1 MAIRLKV
8 VRGKQFDAFSAA
20 CRDLMKITG
29 QQFETVLRHEVGKVL
44 EITIDRTK
52 KATPQKVMRNFFNQK
67 MTSQDIA
74 YGGPETR
81 SNNPNVRERLMRQ
94 AGQRR
99 GKSTNGKL
107 KYALPPFVGG
117 KHEGGGAGRHKHP
130 SWLWDELRQRRAK
143 SLKDKISRAGVSAK
157 HWLEIANILGIPVKA
172 PSRVRNAQNKKPFAV
187 KASTNGTLRGMNFVI
202 QGQNFGR
209 ISVNEAGGD
218 KALRSAIRSR
228 VTFFKSALKKDA
240 KSKVN
245 IIARRYPDLMKAA

>member
-44 EITIDRTK
+44 ELTIDRTK

-81 SNNPNVRERLMRQ
+81 SNNPNVRERLARQ

-99 GKSTNGKL
+99 GESKNGKL
-107 KYALPPFVGG
+107 KYALAPFVGG
-117 KHEGGGAGRHKHP
+117 KHKTGGAGRHKHP
-130 SWLWDELRQRRAK
+130 NWLWSELRQRRAK

-157 HWLEIANILGIPVKA
+157 HWLQIANILGIPVRA
-172 PSRVRNAQNKKPFAV
+172 SSQVRNAENKKPFAV
-187 KASTNGTLRGMNFVI
+187 KAMTNGTLRGMNFVI

>member
-1 MAIRLKV
+1 MAIRLKA
-8 VRGKQFDAFSAA
+8 VRGKQFNAFSAA

-67 MTSQDIA
+67 MTMAKIP

-81 SNNPNVRERLMRQ
+81 SNDSKTIERLALQ

-99 GKSTNGKL
+99 GYGDAL
-107 KYALPPFVGG
+107 KYALSPFVGG
-117 KHEGGGAGRHKHP
+117 KHKTGGAGRHKHP
-130 SWLWDELRQRRAK
+130 NWLWNELRQRRAK

-157 HWLEIANILGIPVKA
+157 HWLQIANILGIPVRA
-172 PSRVRNAQNKKPFAV
+172 PSQVRNAQNKKPFAV

-209 ISVNEAGGD
+209 LSVVEAGGD

-228 VTFFKSALKKDA
+228 VTFFNSAMKKNA

-245 IIARRYPDLMKAA
+245 IISRRYPDLMKAA

>member
-1 MAIRLKV
+1 MAIRLKA
-8 VRGKQFDAFSAA
+8 VRGKQFNAFSAA

-67 MTSQDIA
+67 MTMAKIP

-81 SNNPNVRERLMRQ
+81 SNDPKTRERLALQ

-99 GKSTNGKL
+99 GYGGAL

-117 KHEGGGAGRHKHP
+117 KHKTGGAGRHKHP
-130 SWLWDELRQRRAK
+130 NWLWNELRQRRAK

-157 HWLEIANILGIPVKA
+157 HWLQIANILGIPVNA
-172 PSRVRNAQNKKPFAV
+172 PSQVRNAQNKKPFAV

-228 VTFFKSALKKDA
+228 VTFFNSALKKDA

-245 IIARRYPDLMKAA
+245 IISRRYPDLMKAA

>member
-29 QQFETVLRHEVGKVL
+29 QEFETVLRHEVGKVL
-44 EITIDRTK
+44 ELTIDRTK

-67 MTSQDIA
+67 MTMAKIP

-81 SNNPNVRERLMRQ
+81 SDDPKTRERLALQ

-99 GKSTNGKL
+99 GYGDAL
-107 KYALPPFVGG
+107 KYALPPYVGG
-117 KHEGGGAGRHKHP
+117 KHKTGGAGRHKHP
-130 SWLWDELRQRRAK
+130 NWLWNELRQRRAK

-157 HWLEIANILGIPVKA
+157 HWLQIANILGIPVSA
-172 PSRVRNAQNKKPFAV
+172 PAQVRNAQNRKPFSV
-187 KASTNGTLRGMNFVI
+187 KASTNGNLRGMNFVI

-209 ISVNEAGGD
+209 LSVVEAGGD

>member
-29 QQFETVLRHEVGKVL
+29 QEFETVLRHEVGKVL
-44 EITIDRTK
+44 ELTIDRTK

-67 MTSQDIA
+67 MTMAKIP

-81 SNNPNVRERLMRQ
+81 SDDPKTRERLALQ

-99 GKSTNGKL
+99 GYGDAL
-107 KYALPPFVGG
+107 KYALPPYVGG
-117 KHEGGGAGRHKHP
+117 KHKTGGAGRHKHP
-130 SWLWDELRQRRAK
+130 NWLWNELRQRRAR
-143 SLKDKISRAGVSAK
+143 SLKDKVSRAGVSAK
-157 HWLEIANILGIPVKA
+157 HWLQIANILGIPVSA
-172 PSRVRNAQNKKPFAV
+172 PAQVRNAQNKKPFAV
-187 KASTNGTLRGMNFVI
+187 KAMTNGNLRGMNFVI

-209 ISVNEAGGD
+209 LSVVEAGGD